1 MAPRSLRIGRQCI
14 FIRLAEAGKP
24 KNESAT
30 VSESAK
36 RPTEVNVRFAP
47 KATYLLRGIEM
58 TRRANLAS
66 TGRDVRDPR
75 ERFGREFDEPIAL
88 PNGRDASHDLGSAAN
103 AF

>member
-1 MAPRSLRIGRQCI
+1 
-14 FIRLAEAGKP
+14 
-24 KNESAT
+24 
-30 VSESAK
+30 
-36 RPTEVNVRFAP
+36 
-47 KATYLLRGIEM
+47 LLRGIEM